1 LTSRNRYGAGEAMSH
16 RQPGEFFKVWL
27 ARARVGRS
35 HRDLVGIDTTDDVV
49 DPYGLP
55 EEAYEETATEIDDF
69 ISRLVELA
77 WPENVA
83 DNPSRLPH

>member
-1 LTSRNRYGAGEAMSH
+1 M
-16 RQPGEFFKVWL
+16 WL
-27 ARARVGRS
+27 ARAHVGRS
-35 HRDLVGIDTTDDVV
+35 HRDLVGIKTTDDVV

-55 EEAYEETATEIDDF
+55 EEAYEETATEIEDF